1 MPIVKKISAFHSFN
15 QSITIS
21 FVRIICNNDTF
32 NLKILNCIDGVTVN
46 NKTNKKQKK
55 YIESSFI
62 FITIIFGN
70 VNVFW

>member
-46 NKTNKKQKK
+46 NKTNKKHKN
-55 YIESSFI
+55 
-62 FITIIFGN
+62 T
-70 VNVFW
+70 